1 MAEMNYT
8 QSNKSTLI
16 NSNQYI
22 HVPYPIL
29 PDGNNEVT
37 YIDLLG
43 FGKLDNFGYFS
54 GRQSITSWQDFVAL
68 VDEYIRALHTRI
80 QTLEESS
87 GGTTPDIPTP
97 SGNGTYWY
105 VGIVSPSNPTNA
117 NENTGNNK
125 WTELTSKPSQISVN
139 TGMVTGM
146 DSVVAIWYIAIPHSY
161 GFQAYDSSG
170 AVPDIAAFTKS
181 QVTISG
187 KEYDLFTGN
196 NMVISINAVFK
207 V

>member
-8 QSNKSTLI
+8 KSNKSTLI

-54 GRQSITSWQDFVAL
+54 GRASITSWQDFVTL

-80 QTLEESS
+80 QTLEGSS

-97 SGNGTYWY
+97 SVNNTYWY
-105 VGIVSPSNPTNA
+105 VGVTSPSDPTSA
-117 NENTGNNK
+117 AENTGNNK
-125 WTELTSKPSQISVN
+125 WTELSSTPSQISVN
-139 TGMVTGM
+139 TDMQM
-146 DSVVAIWYIAIPHSY
+146 PVAIWYVAIPHSY
-161 GFQAYDSSG
+161 GFQAYDSTG
-170 AVPDIAAFTKS
+170 AVPDTATFAKS

-187 KEYDLFTGN
+187 KEYDLFTSN
-196 NMVISINAVFK
+196 NMAISINAIFK